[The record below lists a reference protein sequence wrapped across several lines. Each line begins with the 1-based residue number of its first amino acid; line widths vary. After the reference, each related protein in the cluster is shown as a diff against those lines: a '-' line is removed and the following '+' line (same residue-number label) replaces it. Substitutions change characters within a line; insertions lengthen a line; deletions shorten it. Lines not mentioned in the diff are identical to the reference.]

1 MAAPYQG
8 QDPLANSSETHA
20 ALDANLSRDFDRFID
35 AELVVVR
42 AGFERVRKRHGWI
55 IAAVRSTAMEFRYTV
70 PPERDRFGRAVEK
83 KRIGHAGYQ
92 ES

>member
-42 AGFERVRKRHGWI
+42 AGFERVR
-55 IAAVRSTAMEFRYTV
+55 
-70 PPERDRFGRAVEK
+70 
-83 KRIGHAGYQ
+83 
-92 ES
+92 